1 MIPRP
6 LTDIERR
13 VLSLAGDVVRNG
25 ATTFCVADI
34 QRAGWERKL
43 DGRSLLPAND
53 VCAAMNVLLFR
64 GHFGRAKR
72 GVYTLL
78 KTIE

>member
-13 VLSLAGDVVRNG
+13 VLSLAGDVVRGG
-25 ATTFCVADI
+25 ASTFCVADI
-34 QRAGWERKL
+34 QRAGWERKP

-53 VCAAMNVLLFR
+53 VRAAVNVLLFR
-64 GHFGRAKR
+64 GNFGRAKR
-72 GVYTLL
+72 GVYTLF
-78 KTIE
+78 KTTE